1 MSLEVDVS
9 ENEVQVPTWLTS
21 DMVGSTSAMLLV
33 VLRPGLSWALGDLIL
48 PSVYIGAFLLF
59 IVLRPTRVPQEKSSQ
74 NPTKSIT

>member
-33 VLRPGLSWALGDLIL
+33 VLRPGLSWAPGDLIL

-59 IVLRPTRVPQEKSSQ
+59 IVPRPTRVPQEKSSQ